1 MNWLLPVSGEPG
13 QWWLDGDDRGAVP
26 GPEGWFGDRMAEAW

>member
-1 MNWLLPVSGEPG
+1 MNWLLPVSGELG
-13 QWWLDGDDRGAVP
+13 QWLDGDDRGAVP